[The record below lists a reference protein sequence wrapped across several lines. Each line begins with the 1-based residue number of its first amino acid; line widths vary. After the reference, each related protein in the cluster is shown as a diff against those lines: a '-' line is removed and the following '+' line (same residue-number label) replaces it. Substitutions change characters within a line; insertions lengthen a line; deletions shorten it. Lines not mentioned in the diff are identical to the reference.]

1 MAGKQQLAAALRRPE
16 VTLAA
21 AAAAAAAAPAAPKR
35 LQHACHIPVAP
46 TPSSMAVGGSMRART
61 VVRVA
66 SHQATTTE
74 ADPQQLAVQ
83 QTRNGAQASTA
94 PAMQQ
99 QQQQQQQAVSAS
111 LQAAATTAAAASPV
125 MYCRTLTLP
134 AEVRLYAC
142 VRAEPEGQPRQPP
155 PFLYKLAASMVPLLY
170 QAANK
175 TVCCLLLS
183 CLCHSQVSLPAGL
196 QALEAAASSKAQ
208 DLHGFAS
215 GVLRIE
221 VGQCRPC
228 SLPLRRAAFIAKC
241 AYLETNVTGLC
252 TGGVY
257 YKALRAHAC
266 RPCT

>member
-1 MAGKQQLAAALRRPE
+1 MAGKQQLAAALRRSE
-16 VTLAA
+16 VTL
-21 AAAAAAAAPAAPKR
+21 AAAAAAPAAPKR
-35 LQHACHIPVAP
+35 LQHACHVPVVP
-46 TPSSMAVGGSMRART
+46 TPSVSGSMRART

-83 QTRNGAQASTA
+83 QTRNGAQAPASNGAQPSTA
-94 PAMQQ
+94 PAMR
-99 QQQQQQQAVSAS
+99 QQQQQAVSAS
-111 LQAAATTAAAASPV
+111 LQAAANTAAAASPV

-155 PFLYKLAASMVPLLY
+155 PFLHKLAASMVLLLY
-170 QAANK
+170 QTANK

-208 DLHGFAS
+208 ELQGFAS

-221 VGQCRPC
+221 VGQCKPF
-228 SLPLRRAAFIAKC
+228 SLPQPTH
-241 AYLETNVTGLC
+241 AY
-252 TGGVY
+252 
-257 YKALRAHAC
+257 
-266 RPCT
+266 